1 MKTSE
6 LRDKSPEQ
14 LVELEKQLRDQLIR
28 LGVLKA
34 TQRPTN
40 SAQFGATKI
49 TIPGARPGRD
59 GAPPA
64 GDQPPRG
71 GRPAAQ
77 EAGRGEAGLS
87 RHAGE
92 GS

>member
-14 LVELEKQLRDQLIR
+14 LVELEKQLRDQLVR

-40 SAQFGATKI
+40 SAQFSALRRDI
-49 TIPGARPGRD
+49 ARIKTVAHER
-59 GAPPA
+59 ALASKA
-64 GDQPPRG
+64 GK
-71 GRPAAQ
+71 
-77 EAGRGEAGLS
+77 
-87 RHAGE
+87 
-92 GS
+92 

>member
-1 MKTSE
+1 VKTSE

-40 SAQFGATKI
+40 SAQFSVLRREI
-49 TIPGARPGRD
+49 ARIKTVAHERVR
-59 GAPPA
+59 AAKA
-64 GDQPPRG
+64 GKQ
-71 GRPAAQ
+71 A
-77 EAGRGEAGLS
+77 
-87 RHAGE
+87 
-92 GS
+92 

>member
-1 MKTSE
+1 VKTSE

-40 SAQFGATKI
+40 SAQFGALRRDIARIK
-49 TIPGARPGRD
+49 TIVTERA
-59 GAPPA
+59 AKA
-64 GDQPPRG
+64 GKQ
-71 GRPAAQ
+71 A
-77 EAGRGEAGLS
+77 
-87 RHAGE
+87 
-92 GS
+92 